1 MSMNAKAA
9 HTVEHAFIGSLQ
21 KILNRTLSV
30 RKVEHKDSYNV
41 AFISASEIQLD
52 LEKISKA
59 QKEVNRLI
67 LEGRKILHHSFSSLN
82 EAKMKLPNLRANEA
96 RLADAEKIT
105 VVEIENH
112 DVAACSMEHV
122 NNLSECIFFLVTSL
136 SKNASDYEIKFM
148 VGKNAMDEA
157 VNAIE
162 KINMICDQIDAN
174 YNTVE
179 ATIRRLYTEREQY
192 YGQLK
197 KITNKMLN
205 EIPIQYFEKNN
216 VTVMEGFK
224 NTGINIFYAKGANIT
239 DDTLMLKELNA
250 NGGNISTDRK
260 SPQEL
265 IDEAVSTAGKAD
277 VIVAVLGESQ
287 GMSGEAASRSEIGLP
302 ESQENLLKALVKTG
316 KPVVLVLMNGRPLT
330 LDWENRNVTAM

>member
-1 MSMNAKAA
+1 MNMNAKAA
-9 HTVEHAFIGSLQ
+9 HTAEHAFIGSLQ
-21 KILNRTLSV
+21 KILNKTLSV

-41 AFISASEIQLD
+41 AFISASEIHLD
-52 LEKISKA
+52 LEKISMA
-59 QKEVNRLI
+59 QKEVNQLI
-67 LEGRKILHHSFSSLN
+67 LEGRKILHHSFPSLN

-136 SKNASDYEIKFM
+136 SKNGSDYEIKFM

-197 KITNKMLN
+197 KITNKTLN
-205 EIPIQYFEKNN
+205 EIPIQHFEKNN
-216 VTVMEGFK
+216 IIVLSS
-224 NTGINIFYAKGANIT
+224 IL
-239 DDTLMLKELNA
+239 DNA
-250 NGGNISTDRK
+250 NWRIIQNFAGEKIMEPRTIIILINVDDRDTAN
-260 SPQEL
+260 L
-265 IDEAVSTAGKAD
+265 IFARSAD
-277 VIVAVLGESQ
+277 VDLDCVKIFQNLRKNQ
-287 GMSGEAASRSEIGLP
+287 EIGLGG
-302 ESQENLLKALVKTG
+302 G
-316 KPVVLVLMNGRPLT
+316 KPNFVNAKIVKSMSDKILQTLT
-330 LDWENRNVTAM
+330 DESLKLLRS

>member
-1 MSMNAKAA
+1 MSMNVKAA

-52 LEKISKA
+52 LEKVSMA

-136 SKNASDYEIKFM
+136 SKNGSDYEIKFM

-179 ATIRRLYTEREQY
+179 ATIRRLYDERQQY

-205 EIPIQYFEKNN
+205 EIPIQHFENNN
-216 VTVMEGFK
+216 VNV
-224 NTGINIFYAKGANIT
+224 ISSIL
-239 DDTLMLKELNA
+239 DNA
-250 NGGNISTDRK
+250 NWRIIQNFAGEKILEPRTIIILINMGDRDMANLLFAR
-260 SPQEL
+260 S
-265 IDEAVSTAGKAD
+265 AD
-277 VIVAVLGESQ
+277 LDLDCVKIFQNLRKNQ
-287 GMSGEAASRSEIGLP
+287 EIGLGG
-302 ESQENLLKALVKTG
+302 G
-316 KPVVLVLMNGRPLT
+316 KPNFVNAKIVKPMSDKVLQALT
-330 LDWENRNVTAM
+330 EKSLKLLPS

>member
-1 MSMNAKAA
+1 MSMNVKAA

-52 LEKISKA
+52 LEKISMA

-136 SKNASDYEIKFM
+136 SKNGSDYEIKFM

-162 KINMICDQIDAN
+162 KINIICDQIDAN

-179 ATIRRLYTEREQY
+179 ATIRRLYDEREQY

-197 KITNKMLN
+197 RITNKMLN
-205 EIPIQYFEKNN
+205 EIPIQHFEKNN
-216 VTVMEGFK
+216 VTV
-224 NTGINIFYAKGANIT
+224 ISSIL
-239 DDTLMLKELNA
+239 DNA
-250 NGGNISTDRK
+250 NWRIIQNFAGEKILEPRTIIILVN
-260 SPQEL
+260 
-265 IDEAVSTAGKAD
+265 IDEGDMANLIFARSAD
-277 VIVAVLGESQ
+277 VDLDCVKIFQNLRKNQ
-287 GMSGEAASRSEIGLP
+287 EIGLGG
-302 ESQENLLKALVKTG
+302 G
-316 KPVVLVLMNGRPLT
+316 KPNFVNAKIVKPMSDKILQTLT
-330 LDWENRNVTAM
+330 EESLKLLSS

>member
-1 MSMNAKAA
+1 MSMNTKAA
-9 HTVEHAFIGSLQ
+9 HTAEHAFIGSLQ
-21 KILNRTLSV
+21 KILNKTLNV

-41 AFISASEIQLD
+41 AFINASETQLD
-52 LEKISKA
+52 FEKVSMA
-59 QKEVNRLI
+59 QKDVNRLI
-67 LEGRKILHHSFSSLN
+67 LEGRKILHHSFPSLN

-96 RLADAEKIT
+96 RLADADKIT

-136 SKNASDYEIKFM
+136 SKNGSDFEIKFM

-179 ATIRRLYTEREQY
+179 ATIRRLYNEREQY

-216 VTVMEGFK
+216 VTV
-224 NTGINIFYAKGANIT
+224 ISSIL
-239 DDTLMLKELNA
+239 DNA
-250 NGGNISTDRK
+250 NWRIIQNFAGEKILEPRTIII
-260 SPQEL
+260 L
-265 IDEAVSTAGKAD
+265 INMDDSDMANLIFARSAD
-277 VIVAVLGESQ
+277 VDLDCVKIFQNLRKNQ
-287 GMSGEAASRSEIGLP
+287 EIGLGG
-302 ESQENLLKALVKTG
+302 G
-316 KPVVLVLMNGRPLT
+316 KPNFVNAKIVKPMSDKILQT
-330 LDWENRNVTAM
+330 LAEESLKLLPS

>member
-1 MSMNAKAA
+1 MSMNTKAA
-9 HTVEHAFIGSLQ
+9 HTAEHAFIGSLQ
-21 KILNRTLSV
+21 KILNKTLNV

-41 AFISASEIQLD
+41 AFINASGTHLD
-52 LEKISKA
+52 FEKVSMA

-67 LEGRKILHHSFSSLN
+67 LEGRKILHHSFPSLN

-96 RLADAEKIT
+96 RLADADKIT

-136 SKNASDYEIKFM
+136 SKNGFDFEIKFM

-174 YNTVE
+174 YNTLE
-179 ATIRRLYTEREQY
+179 ATIRRHYNEREQY
-192 YGQLK
+192 YEQLK

-216 VTVMEGFK
+216 VTV
-224 NTGINIFYAKGANIT
+224 ISSIL
-239 DDTLMLKELNA
+239 DNA
-250 NGGNISTDRK
+250 NWRIIQNFAGEKILEPRTIII
-260 SPQEL
+260 L
-265 IDEAVSTAGKAD
+265 INMDDSDVANLIFARSAD
-277 VIVAVLGESQ
+277 VDLDCVKIFQNLRKNQ
-287 GMSGEAASRSEIGLP
+287 EIGLGG
-302 ESQENLLKALVKTG
+302 G
-316 KPVVLVLMNGRPLT
+316 KPNFVNAKIVKPMSDKILQT
-330 LDWENRNVTAM
+330 LAEESLKLLPS